1 MEFKIKEL
9 KKENRTESEFSL
21 DEKTTEKVFQLMNNI
36 VSKTDLIGALKLA
49 IKKVNIKELKE
60 FLQEMK
66 KIKF

>member
-9 KKENRTESEFSL
+9 KKENRSESEFIL
-21 DEKTTEKVFQLMNNI
+21 DEKTTEKIFQLLNNI
-36 VSKTDLIGALKLA
+36 VSKTDLIGAIKLA

-66 KIKF
+66 K

>member
-1 MEFKIKEL
+1 MELKIKEL
-9 KKENRTESEFSL
+9 KKENQTESEFSL
-21 DEKTTEKVFQLMNNI
+21 DEKTTEKVFALLNNI

-66 KIKF
+66 K

>member
-49 IKKVNIKELKE
+49 IKKSKH
-60 FLQEMK
+60 
-66 KIKF
+66 